1 MSRPESIANIA
12 DRSQPAV
19 RVRRME
25 VQDVA
30 TVMAVELA
38 AYEFPWTD
46 GIFRDCIRVGY
57 WCRLV
62 EHDNE
67 MVGYAVM
74 SVGAGEAHILNL
86 CVRLDMRGRG
96 YGRLLLAEAIEQA
109 CMLGAETMFLEVR
122 PSNHSARALYEKI
135 GFNEVG
141 VRTAYYPARNGRE
154 DALILALAITI
165 NRSPVPQK

>member
-1 MSRPESIANIA
+1 MSRPKSIVNIA
-12 DRSQPAV
+12 DRPQSSA

-25 VQDVA
+25 AQDVA
-30 TVMAVELA
+30 AVMAIELA

-46 GIFRDCIRVGY
+46 GIFSDCIRVGY

-62 EHDNE
+62 EQDNE
-67 MVGYAVM
+67 TVGYAVM
-74 SVGAGEAHILNL
+74 SAGAGEAHILNL
-86 CVRLDMRGRG
+86 CVRIDMRGRG
-96 YGRLLLAEAIEQA
+96 YGRILLAEAIEQA
-109 CMLGAETMFLEVR
+109 RMLGAETMFLEVR

-154 DALILALAITI
+154 DALILAYQL
-165 NRSPVPQK
+165 